1 MARTATPRYLFVCA
15 SLDYV
20 VWQAFARR
28 GAEIDRSLAS
38 GRGVGVLFRTV
49 LEHKASYVL

>member
-1 MARTATPRYLFVCA
+1 LI
-15 SLDYV
+15 DYV

-38 GRGVGVLFRTV
+38 SQGIGLLFLI
-49 LEHKASYVL
+49 LEHKASYVLCD